1 MKVVY
6 YEKNAKVDDI
16 VAKYYDV
23 ERFVKLCEKCPNYDK
38 NHSCPSYRFD
48 TISYL
53 KKYKN
58 LKFVLAKV
66 YLDDSERKIDVY
78 SDLIELARD
87 DLKKYLDKFENNKI
101 NSVLL
106 NAGPCKICKECTRK
120 IGKSC
125 KYPTKLRYS
134 IESLGGNVD
143 AILKDFFDEQILWVQ
158 DKVVPEYFLFLGGL
172 LYN

>member
-1 MKVVY
+1 MRVQY
-6 YEKNAKVDDI
+6 FEKMTKVDDI
-16 VAKYYDV
+16 VDRYFDV
-23 ERFVKLCEKCPNYDK
+23 PKFLEFCKQCRNYDK

-48 TISYL
+48 TIRYL

-58 LKFVLAKV
+58 LKLVLAKV
-66 YLDDSERKIDVY
+66 LLDDSERKIDVY
-78 SDLIELARD
+78 SDLIENARD

-106 NAGPCKICKECTRK
+106 NAGPCKICETCERVQ
-120 IGKSC
+120 GKAC

-134 IESLGGNVD
+134 IESLGGDVEGIVRDLFN
-143 AILKDFFDEQILWVQ
+143 EQILWVK
-158 DKVVPEYFLFLGGL
+158 DNIVPEYFIFLGGL